1 MNVLI
6 IGSGGREHAIA
17 LKIAESSKVKEVFI
31 APGNDGMSLYKKLS
45 IINIDISDHSKVLS
59 FCKEIS
65 IDLVIVGPE
74 IPLCDGIIDYL
85 QSNNIKCFGPN
96 KIASQIESSKI
107 STKKILKQ
115 ANVLTAQYKEF
126 NNAKDAID
134 FVRKNPYKNGVVV
147 KADGLAAGKGV
158 IVTSSI
164 KQAEIAIASLVSEN
178 YYLEGNKKIIIEE
191 RISGPEVSAFA
202 LVNDDFFITIGHACD
217 YKRIRDNNLGP
228 NTGGMGTY
236 SPVPWLNKN
245 DKTLIDQQIFAP
257 FIKQMKKNGIKYQGV
272 LFAGLMKTQKGFSV
286 LEFNCRF
293 GDPET
298 QVLLPLIE
306 NDLIDLIEATM
317 AKEEIQIRYKN
328 LSAVHVIKA
337 AYGYPGTEGVQ
348 VRKNDQIEFS
358 NDLLSNDRT
367 QLIFAGVKKNSADS
381 LQTSG
386 GRVLGLT
393 GFGKDLNDARN
404 IAYSNL
410 ENITFK
416 GEQYR
421 NDIAKIKY

>member
-17 LKIAESSKVKEVFI
+17 LKIANSDKVKNVYI
-31 APGNDGMSLYKKLS
+31 APGNDGMSLYKKLT
-45 IINIDISDHSKVLS
+45 IVNLDISDHSKVLS
-59 FCKEIS
+59 FCKKS
-65 IDLVIVGPE
+65 TIDLVIVGPE
-74 IPLCDGIIDYL
+74 IPLCAGIVDYL
-85 QSNNIKCFGPN
+85 QSNGVSCFGPN
-96 KIASQIESSKI
+96 KIASQVESSKLF
-107 STKKILKQ
+107 TKKILKQ
-115 ANVLTAQYKEF
+115 ANILTADYKEF

-134 FVRKNPYKNGVVV
+134 FVRKSPFKGGVVV

-158 IVTSSI
+158 IVTNSV
-164 KQAEIAIASLVSEN
+164 KQAEIAIASLVSEK

-191 RISGPEVSAFA
+191 RISGAEVSAFA
-202 LVNDDFFITIGHACD
+202 LVNEDFFITIGHACD

-245 DKTLIDQQIFAP
+245 DKALIDQQIFAP
-257 FIKQMKKNGIKYQGV
+257 FIKQMKNNGIKYQGV
-272 LFAGLMKTQKGFSV
+272 LFAGLMKTDEGFSV

-348 VRKNDQIEFS
+348 VRKNDYIEFS
-358 NDLLSNDRT
+358 KEILTNDKT
-367 QLIFAGVKKNSADS
+367 QLIFAGVKKNNFES
-381 LQTSG
+381 LETSG

-393 GFGKDLNDARN
+393 GFGKDLNDARDIVYRN
-404 IAYSNL
+404 I

-421 NDIAKIKY
+421 NDIAKI

>member
-17 LKIAESSKVKEVFI
+17 LKVADSDKVINVYI
-31 APGNDGMSLYKKLS
+31 APGNDGMSLYNKLS
-45 IINIDISDHSKVLS
+45 IVNLDISDHSKVLS
-59 FCKEIS
+59 FCKES
-65 IDLVIVGPE
+65 KIDLVIIGPE
-74 IPLCDGIIDYL
+74 IPLCAGIVNYL
-85 QSNNIKCFGPN
+85 QSNGVNCFGPN
-96 KIASQIESSKI
+96 KFASQIESSKVF
-107 STKKILKQ
+107 TKQILNQ
-115 ANVLTAQYKEF
+115 AKVLTADYREF

-134 FVRKNPYKNGVVV
+134 FVRKNPYKDGVVV

-164 KQAEIAIASLVSEN
+164 KQAEIAIASLVSEK

-191 RISGPEVSAFA
+191 KISGPEVSAFA
-202 LVNDDFFITIGHACD
+202 LVNEDYFVTIGHACD
-217 YKRIRDNNLGP
+217 YKRIRDNNQGP

-236 SPVPWLNKN
+236 SPVPWLREN
-245 DKTLIDQQIFAP
+245 DKEIIDQKIFVP
-257 FIKQMKKNGIKYQGV
+257 FIKQMKKNGINYQGV
-272 LFAGLMKTQKGFSV
+272 LFAGLMKTKEGFSV

-298 QVLLPLIE
+298 QVLLPLID
-306 NDLIDLIEATM
+306 NDLIDIIEATLEK
-317 AKEEIQIRYKN
+317 KEIKLRYKN

-337 AYGYPGTEGVQ
+337 AYGYPGTEGVE

-358 NDLLSNDRT
+358 KDVLSNDKT
-367 QLIFAGVKKNSADS
+367 QLIFAGVTKNNSDI

-393 GFGKDLNDARN
+393 GFGKDLNDARS

-410 ENITFK
+410 DNITFK

-421 NDIAKIKY
+421 NDIAKL